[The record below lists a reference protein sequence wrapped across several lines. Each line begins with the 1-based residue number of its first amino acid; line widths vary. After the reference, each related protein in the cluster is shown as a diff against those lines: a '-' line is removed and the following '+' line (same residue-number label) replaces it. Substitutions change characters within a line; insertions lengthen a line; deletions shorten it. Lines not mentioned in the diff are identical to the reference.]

1 MPLLRVEKKP
11 CKKSLFFFITIAH
24 SEKAARLR
32 GALRVGKEILAFF
45 LYKAMARSNAER
57 YIFIMDLS

>member
-1 MPLLRVEKKP
+1 MQKV
-11 CKKSLFFFITIAH
+11 FVFFITIAH
-24 SEKAARLR
+24 SEKAAGLR

-57 YIFIMDLS
+57 YIYIYYGSFLDQEI